1 MDENYSIFNNPQ
13 KICIGYKFIRCLSE
27 YSRCRIFKRIVDS
40 GNFVFVNDLLVINDA
55 KYVTRNE
62 QGQLCLTEYARNNQ
76 DECTL
81 IAENDDKHKVVVKR
95 GKQSKIRKHG
105 IYKRNLRYEQ
115 LKLEQLA
122 KQDSPGL
129 TSDSHAENGLEG
141 NYQPKPSTITIQ
153 NVEVFE
159 RSEELKRLRYEIAE
173 DITFITETKQ
183 NFSQLAWKLME
194 HCHCNYKELFR
205 EKTLLSDRTFDRIKA
220 GKLLNPDIETAIAIC
235 AGLNLGVLY
244 GVPSLKSAGI
254 DLEQSSVPLHRV

>member
-1 MDENYSIFNNPQ
+1 MDEIYSIYDNPQ

-27 YSRCRIFKRIVDS
+27 YSNSRIFKRIVDS
-40 GNFVFVNDLLVINDA
+40 GNFIFVNDLLVINDI

-62 QGQLCLTEYARNNQ
+62 QGQLCLTEYAQNNQ
-76 DECTL
+76 DECCL
-81 IAENDDKHKVVVKR
+81 VI
-95 GKQSKIRKHG
+95 GKMPNAQA
-105 IYKRNLRYEQ
+105 NLM
-115 LKLEQLA
+115 
-122 KQDSPGL
+122 
-129 TSDSHAENGLEG
+129 
-141 NYQPKPSTITIQ
+141 PSTSSITIK
-153 NVEVFE
+153 NMEVFE

-244 GVPSLKSAGI
+244 GVPLLKSAGI
-254 DLEQSSVPLHRV
+254 DLEQSSVPLHRVYFVLLCTYHEHNIFEWNEILGALGLPFIRAKAYIEMLDKID